1 MLGQVTVNIIVSLEP
16 IVWHLDQNLHR
27 RHNYHA
33 NTCQVVDPY
42 SFSFLLGIGRLRINR
57 SNLLHSHSDPGNH
70 HLCVIWL
77 LHLFGLKRMLVNG
90 RGCWPPPGL
99 MWASGARLKPA
110 VFMSNGSW
118 SESSLS
124 ARAHIWGV
132 SLAFTIGVHLSSYV
146 TIFSCSSPSLYQ
158 RLPMLQGDACD
169 VRRWAWTPIV
179 KTNDTPQIWAR
190 ALKELSDQLPWHK
203 RQQVWFEHRL
213 PISSLVEVQP
223 LPSASILFTQ
233 VKHPYITQRWWC
245 PGSEWECSRFDGD

>member
-132 SLAFTIGVHLSSYV
+132 SLAFTIGVHAYLRTS
-146 TIFSCSSPSLYQ
+146 Q
-158 RLPMLQGDACD
+158 
-169 VRRWAWTPIV
+169 
-179 KTNDTPQIWAR
+179 
-190 ALKELSDQLPWHK
+190 
-203 RQQVWFEHRL
+203 
-213 PISSLVEVQP
+213 SSLA
-223 LPSASILFTQ
+223 LHLL
-233 VKHPYITQRWWC
+233 YI
-245 PGSEWECSRFDGD
+245 SDSRCFKEMLVTYEGEHGHQS